1 MEASI
6 SLKTAAE
13 NMGCST
19 EQVRRM
25 INDGS
30 LRGWR
35 FKREIRVFVSSISDY
50 QTQNKIIPKK
60 IIDHKKENRGSTP
73 KIKILTKELAN
84 LGLL

>member
-6 SLKTAAE
+6 SLKTAAA
-13 NMGCST
+13 NMSCST
-19 EQVRRM
+19 EQVRRL

-35 FKREIRVFVSSISDY
+35 FKREIRVFISSISDY
-50 QTQNKIIPKK
+50 QKRNAIIPKK
-60 IIDHKKENRGSTP
+60 HTFPQKDKRGSSL
-73 KIKILTKELAN
+73 KMNALTQDLAN